1 MHLPLLVVV
10 GPRPC
15 KYCLPRSAAP
25 SCLAAACSSYSCR
38 FQLVRLQRLVCCG
51 IISLLASQPSFILP
65 KPPTT
70 FLPSVSIVAVF
81 EMFSPK
87 DSLFLDMMHRTWLY
101 SNIENSFRLEQ
112 ADVDGRILSYPGHF
126 MPLNPSRIGDSP
138 S

>member
-25 SCLAAACSSYSCR
+25 SCLAAA
-38 FQLVRLQRLVCCG
+38 CG